1 MSKDYQIAVYYFPN
15 YHLDARNAQVHGPGW
30 SEWELV
36 KRAEPRFPGHRQPK
50 VPLWGYTDEADPA
63 VMAQK
68 IAAAADHGVDVFL
81 FDWYW
86 YNDGPF
92 LQRGLEEG
100 FLGAPNNDRLKFACM
115 WANHD
120 WVHIHPAKR
129 YEILNQKSPLLYPG
143 TLTRTAFD
151 AAIDH
156 IIQCYFKHPSYW
168 LLDGRPY
175 FSFYDL
181 PALIKSFGSMNET
194 RRALTDFR
202 ARVKAAGFPDL
213 HLNQVLWN
221 QGILPGEQAVRDPN
235 QYLKELGFDSFT
247 SYVWIHHA
255 AMPDFPTTAYTRVLQ
270 TYLDY
275 WQRAAG
281 EIDLPYFPNASMG
294 WDSSPRTIPSDR
306 WETSGYPF
314 TPVLEGNTPAAFRA
328 ALQAIR
334 DRIEANGSPKII
346 TINSWNEWTEGSY
359 LEPDTETSLGY
370 LEAIRAV
377 FGQ

>member
-1 MSKDYQIAVYYFPN
+1 MSKDFQIAVYYFPN
-15 YHLDARNAQVHGPGW
+15 YHLDPRNAQVHGPGW

-50 VPLWGYTDEADPA
+50 VPLWGYTDEADPG

-151 AAIDH
+151 AAVDH
-156 IIQCYFKHPSYW
+156 VIQCYFKHPSYW
-168 LLDGRPY
+168 LLDGCPY

-194 RRALTDFR
+194 RRALADFR

-235 QYLKELGFDSFT
+235 QYLKELGFDSYT

-255 AMPDFPTTAYTRVLQ
+255 VMPDFPTTAYTRVLQ

-275 WQRAAG
+275 WQRTAG

-334 DRIEANGSPKII
+334 DRIDAAGSPKII

-359 LEPDTETSLGY
+359 LEPDTETGLGY
-370 LEAIRAV
+370 LEAIRDV
-377 FGQ
+377 FLR